1 LHDFFYDYSEERSM
15 QSKLLML
22 ALQGGGALGAL
33 GWGVLDRLLEEPEVR
48 IESIS
53 GASAGAMNA
62 VALAHGW
69 SVGGAAGARRALEA
83 FWTAVGECAAI
94 AQWPHDLQTAA
105 PWMPS
110 PGRFM
115 LGWTRFF
122 SPAQFNPLD
131 INPLRTIVTQQFD
144 FERLRAASPI
154 RLFVAATAVRSGAL
168 HVFKDGELTPDHL
181 LASACLPALHHAVMI
196 DGEAYWD
203 GGYTGNPPLFP
214 LTEGGRASDL
224 LLVPL
229 LPTERADVPTD
240 ADGIRARLAEI
251 HFNTTLLRELDALAI
266 AQRTAREQWWDWSA
280 HARRLRRLRVHRINT
295 NAFVRELTVDQTLQ
309 AGSGFLCHLRDAGR
323 RLAADWL
330 RKPVVPRAPAT
341 LTPQPV

>member
-1 LHDFFYDYSEERSM
+1 M

-33 GWGVLDRLLEEPEVR
+33 SWGVLDRLLEEPDLR

-69 SVGGAAGARRALEA
+69 AVGGAPGARRALDD
-83 FWTAVGECAAI
+83 FWNAVGECAAI
-94 AQWPHDLQTAA
+94 AQWPHDLQQAA

-110 PGRFM
+110 AGRFM

-131 INPLRTIVTQQFD
+131 INPLRTIVTGQID
-144 FERLRAASPI
+144 YERLRSASPI

-168 HVFKDGELTPDHL
+168 RVFEDRELTVDHV
-181 LASACLPALHHAVMI
+181 LASACLPALHHAVTI

-203 GGYTGNPPLFP
+203 GGYSGNPPLFP
-214 LTEGGRASDL
+214 LTEGGRATDL

-229 LPTERADVPTD
+229 LPLQRAEVPTD

-266 AQRTAREQWWDWSA
+266 AQRTARANWWDLSA
-280 HARRLRRLRVHRINT
+280 RTRRLRALQVHRIDT
-295 NAFVRELTVDQTLQ
+295 NKLLGELTVEHTLQ
-309 AGSGFLCHLRDAGR
+309 AGSGFLRQLRDEGR
-323 RLAADWL
+323 RLAAAWL
-330 RKPVVPRAPAT
+330 RAPDVPPAPAT
-341 LTPQPV
+341 LTAQPA